1 MLIDWIISIHLGI
14 LAEILPEILPDE
26 EIPWPI
32 SARHRG
38 SAGDV
43 DGNERA
49 DAVQFN
55 STASGPPPLV
65 FRPSGLPVIRNTTQK
80 EERNYKEEK
89 KNGNGRREGGE
100 GWEEEE
106 APGRWMRI
114 SP

>member
-55 STASGPPPLV
+55 STASGPPP
-65 FRPSGLPVIRNTTQK
+65 PGLPAFRSSGHPEYNTK
-80 EERNYKEEK
+80 
-89 KNGNGRREGGE
+89 RREKL
-100 GWEEEE
+100 
-106 APGRWMRI
+106 
-114 SP
+114 